1 MVATTSSSVGE
12 RIRSLRRRHGLTQRQ
27 LAERAGLSLEGVYT
41 VEAGRKRP
49 RATTI
54 QLLAAALDVR
64 PSDLLPLAQ

>member
-1 MVATTSSSVGE
+1 M
-12 RIRSLRRRHGLTQRQ
+12 TQRQ
-27 LAERAGLSLEGVYT
+27 LAERAGLSIEGVYT